1 MACAAA
7 RTSGRIGLPA
17 RSTSLSHQSGAS
29 RLLILHPTY
38 LRHDSVAEAEQT
50 GLEAHALQSLA
61 ERAISRGL
69 DIATASKKYTMACVY
84 GLDVV
89 VLYTF
94 LTVQWKE
101 GIHP

>member
-50 GLEAHALQSLA
+50 GLEAHALPLA
-61 ERAISRGL
+61 ERTISRGM
-69 DIATASKKYTMACVY
+69 DIATASKKYTTACVY
-84 GLDVV
+84 ELDVV
-89 VLYTF
+89 VLCTF
-94 LTVQWKE
+94 PKVQRKE